1 MIARTP
7 EQRIYSSFGLSGAV
21 AIVTG
26 AASGIGRACAELL
39 SFAGARVVLLDRD
52 EEAVNVAADA
62 IGQGARARVID
73 ISDAHAVNEAVNEA
87 IELEGHIDV
96 LVNNAAMAIRRSTDS
111 LSLEDWQRVVDVNMT
126 GTFLCS
132 QAVGR
137 KMLAQ
142 RSGVLVNIASTMELS
157 GGVLFPN
164 ISYHATKGAIV
175 NMTRALAVEWAS
187 SGIRVNA
194 VAPTWV
200 RTPFIAGIADQP
212 ELMEKMLEHTP
223 LGRLATAEE
232 VAHAVLFLASPAAS
246 MITGHTL
253 AVDGGFLAR

>member
-1 MIARTP
+1 MFARTP
-7 EQRIYSSFGLSGAV
+7 EQRVFSSFGLSGAV
-21 AIVTG
+21 ALVTG
-26 AASGIGRACAELL
+26 AGSGIGRACAELL

-52 EEAVNVAADA
+52 EETVNIAADA
-62 IGQGARARVID
+62 IGHAARARVID
-73 ISDAHAVNEAVNEA
+73 ISDARAVNEAVDEA
-87 IELEGHIDV
+87 VEVEGRIDV
-96 LVNNAAMAIRRSTDS
+96 LVNNAATAIRRPTEE
-111 LSLEDWQRVVDVNMT
+111 LSLADWQRVVDVNLT

-137 KMLAQ
+137 KMLSQ
-142 RSGVLVNIASTMELS
+142 RSGALVNIASTMGLS

-164 ISYHATKGAIV
+164 VSYHATKGAIV
-175 NMTRALAVEWAS
+175 NMTRALAVEWAN

-200 RTPFIAGIADQP
+200 RTPFIAGIAEKPD
-212 ELMEKMLEHTP
+212 LLEKMLEHTP

-253 AVDGGFLAR
+253 PVDGGFLAR